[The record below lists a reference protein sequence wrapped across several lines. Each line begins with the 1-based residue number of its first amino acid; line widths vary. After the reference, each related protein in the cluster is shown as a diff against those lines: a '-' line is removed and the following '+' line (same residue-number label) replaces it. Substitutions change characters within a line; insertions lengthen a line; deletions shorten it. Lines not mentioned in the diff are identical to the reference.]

1 MSISVHRSQWI
12 WTPLLGWALLTSG
25 VSGVLAQ
32 TGGTQAVDAQPAN
45 MQPGTAGATTTVP
58 PLIDPT
64 TGLVVNPDGTTSKG
78 TSAGDTTAGADN
90 ATIKPAVTTNPSVTP
105 ATTLPSITPQTNAG
119 PAITGPTINRTM
131 GGIALNEV
139 TSLPSYS
146 TTIINA
152 PTGTSIPVTPSI
164 SASGGGS
171 PGGDELGITLG
182 SFRLYPQIELNIGA
196 DSNVFAQNASQGT
209 TASLYTTIAPTLDL
223 RSDWLN
229 HELHLQAGGI
239 AGFYADAPT
248 QNYRNFT
255 LSAGGRID
263 ILTDFYATWS
273 VAFNQN
279 TEALGTPNVA
289 FAQAPTV
296 VNSIPV
302 ALGLY
307 QHFNR
312 LFYELRVSATRYT
325 YFDNSTITESGLPGS
340 SRDRTEYEESL
351 RIGYD
356 ITDDLALFVQPVINQ
371 RRYLNFVNVAGQE
384 RNSDGETMNFG
395 ATWKPSAVT
404 SLEGKVGYQ
413 TQTYQSLGTTSAV
426 TYGLSGSWNG
436 YAPLTLRPSI
446 SRSISETALSNF
458 SSFVSTTYG
467 IDFNYLIHDAW
478 TAVGGISVT
487 TADYAPIAGT
497 GAGPRTDSVYRGQI
511 GLLYALRP
519 EVQIGPILE
528 YTTGTSTDPVN
539 GPVYDREVFSVRL
552 IAKR

>member
-1 MSISVHRSQWI
+1 MSISAHRSQWI
-12 WTPLLGWALLTSG
+12 WTPLLGWAVLTCG
-25 VSGVLAQ
+25 VAGAMAQ
-32 TGGTQAVDAQPAN
+32 TAATQAVDTQPAN
-45 MQPGTAGATTTVP
+45 MPPGSGATTATP

-78 TSAGDTTAGADN
+78 TGAGDTTAGADN
-90 ATIKPAVTTNPSVTP
+90 ATIKPAVTPNPSVAP
-105 ATTLPSITPQTNAG
+105 ATTLPAITPQTNAG
-119 PAITGPTINRTM
+119 PSVTGPTINKAM

-146 TTIINA
+146 TTIVNA
-152 PTGTSIPVTPSI
+152 PAGTSIPVTPSVGG
-164 SASGGGS
+164 GGGS

-182 SFRLYPQIELNIGA
+182 SFRLYPQIEMNVGA
-196 DSNVFAQNASQGT
+196 DSNVFAQNTSQGT

-229 HELHLQAGGI
+229 HELHLQASGI
-239 AGFYADAPT
+239 AGFYAQAPT
-248 QNYRNFT
+248 QNYQNYT
-255 LSAGGRID
+255 LLAGGRID

-273 VAFNQN
+273 VAFNQS

-312 LFYELRVSATRYT
+312 LFYELRLSATRYS
-325 YFDNSTITESGLPGS
+325 YFDNSTITSSGLPGS

-356 ITDDLALFVQPVINQ
+356 VSDDLALFVQPVINQ
-371 RRYLNFVNVAGQE
+371 RRYLNFINVAGQE
-384 RNSDGETMNFG
+384 RDSDGETMNVG
-395 ATWKPSAVT
+395 ATWKPSATT

-446 SRSISETALSNF
+446 SRSISETALANF

-478 TAVGGISVT
+478 TAVGGISLT

-497 GAGPRTDSVYRGQI
+497 GTGPRTDSVYRGQI

-519 EVQIGPILE
+519 QVQIGPFFE

-539 GPVYDREVFSVRL
+539 GPLYDREVFSVRL

>member
-1 MSISVHRSQWI
+1 MSISAHRSQWI
-12 WTPLLGWALLTSG
+12 WTPLLGWALLAG
-25 VSGVLAQ
+25 GIPAALAQ
-32 TGGTQAVDAQPAN
+32 TAATQAVGTQPASLP
-45 MQPGTAGATTTVP
+45 PGSAGATTTTP

-64 TGLVVNPDGTTSKG
+64 TGLVVNPDGTTSPGPG
-78 TSAGDTTAGADN
+78 TAGAAGADN
-90 ATIKPAVTTNPSVTP
+90 ATIKPAITTNPSVAP
-105 ATTLPSITPQTNAG
+105 ATTLPAITPQTNAG

-152 PTGTSIPVTPSI
+152 PAGTSIPVSPSI
-164 SASGGGS
+164 SSGGGGS
-171 PGGDELGITLG
+171 PGNDELGITLG
-182 SFRLYPQIELNIGA
+182 AFRLYPQIELNVGA

-209 TASLYTTIAPTLDL
+209 TASLYTTIAPSLDL

-229 HELHLQAGGI
+229 HELHLQVSGI

-255 LSAGGRID
+255 VSAGGRID

-273 VAFNQN
+273 VGFKQS

-302 ALGLY
+302 SLGLY

-312 LFYELRVSATRYT
+312 LFYELRVSATRYS
-325 YFDNSTITESGLPGS
+325 YFDNSTVTESGLPGS

-356 ITDDLALFVQPVINQ
+356 VTDDLALFVEPVINQ
-371 RRYLNFVNVAGQE
+371 RRYLNLVNAAGQE
-384 RNSDGETMNFG
+384 RNSDGETMNVG
-395 ATWKPSAVT
+395 ATWKPSPST
-404 SLEGKVGYQ
+404 SLEAQVGYQ
-413 TQTYQSLGTTSAV
+413 TQAYQSLGTTSAI

-436 YAPLTLRPSI
+436 YAPLTIRPSI
-446 SRSISETALSNF
+446 TRSISETALSEF

-478 TAVGGISVT
+478 TAVGGLSLT

-497 GAGPRTDSVYRGQI
+497 GSSARTDSVYRGQI

-519 EVQIGPILE
+519 QVQIGPFFE
-528 YTTGTSTDPVN
+528 YTTGSSTDPTN